1 MNEEIS
7 VDIEVDVEQ
16 QEIPTE
22 VKSDVLKGD
31 KGDKGEKGDPTA
43 TIEINQVITGEPGTS
58 VIIENVGTDV
68 NMKLDITIP
77 RGYKGDKPL
86 KGIDYCTEEEK
97 QELINE
103 ILSQVNQFSVEVVS
117 ELPIEEIRDTIIYFV
132 PKENGKQ
139 RDVYDEYIYINNDW
153 EHIGTTEIDLS
164 NYYNKE
170 EIDCKVQE
178 MNSTVQEIDNK
189 INNLSTVYTGTNITA
204 PTCEG
209 FGKIKKIYGYSNQA
223 TRSGK
228 NKFALTTIKSSSS
241 FQVTSTGIN
250 LKSCWTNDLY
260 TYDELVKI
268 LKPNTAYTM
277 KAKAKVVSRPSTI
290 LSHQYGTMLLYRPG
304 SSSLES
310 VATPVL
316 QMADKETITL
326 DTEKEY
332 ITTFTTPADL
342 TDVRFLAYSFYGNND
357 GSTTGSAQ
365 GEIDLTEVMLVEG
378 TYTTETFPEYELY
391 GVSPSPD
398 YPSKINNVGGN
409 INIFDGK
416 LSQGYDSNGTIRSSN
431 QFVCNTNLID
441 VKPNTQY
448 VVSNNLNSAIVSIS
462 YYKNGTFVSFQTNI
476 GLFTIT
482 MPADVNQIR
491 INFYKESGLSVSD
504 FTYIKF
510 EEGSTATPYS
520 PYREGSINIKTH
532 SGNYF
537 DLSKYIGIPCALN
550 GTATVTDT
558 EITIKASSNNVTYT
572 TIGLGNTGSVIA
584 EAYRQYCM
592 EIPEGANKLI
602 VNFKNNNTV
611 RLASIYYNV
620 LDENYTVLSEISRI
634 YNSTDEEGILQADIN
649 VNNAKYILVR
659 FDAAAGGDV
668 TYKNIALGNLDKYSP
683 YGQGSIDIKIQ
694 NEDKIQEQDMQ
705 ITLAKPLYE
714 NCYLAEDGIHYT
726 REQSVVNITSIVKL
740 VNGNMGG
747 VYYPPNKTSKPNN
760 LLICSK
766 AKFEKTYKT
775 NTVYENS
782 YNVVFVGE
790 ATDTLETL
798 KQKFDGAILEYE
810 LAAEVINPYTD
821 DISMFITQYDNKTNI
836 SNSDNAEMEIELTNN
851 KTVSR
856 INENAKTLQEEINNY
871 KKSIKEELLEQKEKI
886 ESKGKWVKLATTT
899 STTTQTLTV
908 ESLSKFTAI
917 ALQVTVS
924 DNENRVLQSTIG
936 SIDQFKLNT
945 NWQVGFVG
953 DSTNYFV
960 NCSYVS
966 DTSVNMRTN
975 SQYDRGVLWGII

>member
-1 MNEEIS
+1 MNEEIG
-7 VDIEVDVEQ
+7 VDIEVDTEQ

-117 ELPIEEIRDTIIYFV
+117 ELPIEEIRDTTIYFV
-132 PKENGKQ
+132 PRENGKQ

-316 QMADKETITL
+316 QMADKETIAL
-326 DTEKEY
+326 NTEKEY
-332 ITTFTTPADL
+332 ITTFTTPEDL
-342 TDVRFLAYSFYGNND
+342 SEVRFLAYSFYGNND

-378 TYTTETFPEYELY
+378 TYTAETFPEYELY

-398 YPSKINNVGGN
+398 YPSKINNGADN
-409 INIFDGK
+409 INLFDLNTNKTSSKCAYNIVDDSVVVTNAGNWAYVNLV
-416 LSQGYDSNGTIRSSN
+416 LSTEANKTYTLSAKYNNQDNSYVGLIARNANNEIIKRTEYVNNSNGELSLVFTATSN
-431 QFVCNTNLID
+431 TSNINLYSNANANANT
-441 VKPNTQY
+441 K
-448 VVSNNLNSAIVSIS
+448 VV
-462 YYKNGTFVSFQTNI
+462 TFSEIQ
-476 GLFTIT
+476 L
-482 MPADVNQIR
+482 
-491 INFYKESGLSVSD
+491 K
-504 FTYIKF
+504 
-510 EEGSTATPYS
+510 EGSTAAPYS
-520 PYREGSINIKTH
+520 PYGEGTVKITSTDGTNTSNKVITCKPLCCLKDSEGSIIAQ
-532 SGNYF
+532 
-537 DLSKYIGIPCALN
+537 DYIDFTKGKIHRQCGYAIFN
-550 GTATVTDT
+550 GT
-558 EITIKASSNNVTYT
+558 EEWIKH
-572 TIGLGNTGSVIA
+572 
-584 EAYRQYCM
+584 
-592 EIPEGANKLI
+592 
-602 VNFKNNNTV
+602 
-611 RLASIYYNV
+611 
-620 LDENYTVLSEISRI
+620 NYTYDGFTRFQIAKSEVKIWGKSLCSHFRANNGTPAKNVCTIS
-634 YNSTDEEGILQADIN
+634 QADSL
-649 VNNAKYILVR
+649 ILLCI
-659 FDAAAGGDV
+659 DN
-668 TYKNIALGNLDKYSP
+668 NIATTVEELN
-683 YGQGSIDIKIQ
+683 
-694 NEDKIQEQDMQ
+694 
-705 ITLAKPLYE
+705 TWLAQQK
-714 NCYLAEDGIHYT
+714 A
-726 REQSVVNITSIVKL
+726 
-740 VNGNMGG
+740 NGTP
-747 VYYPPNKTSKPNN
+747 V
-760 LLICSK
+760 
-766 AKFEKTYKT
+766 
-775 NTVYENS
+775 
-782 YNVVFVGE
+782 
-790 ATDTLETL
+790 
-798 KQKFDGAILEYE
+798 ILEYE
-810 LAAEVINPYTD
+810 LAEEVIEPYADYT
-821 DISMFITQYDNKTNI
+821 SMLITQYDNITNI
-836 SNSDNAEMEIELTNN
+836 SNSDNAEMEVELTKN
-851 KTVSR
+851 KAISSINENIGNLQEKDNDLNDR
-856 INENAKTLQEEINNY
+856 INEVNTNLNDKITNLTTYSTEEVKTGKFWDDGKPIYRKTLIYTNKEIANGTIIAH
-871 KKSIKEELLEQKEKI
+871 SIQNINEVTDFEGRFNDTGTLYTFPFIYEGTGSKMYVRCNKTSIVFQSDGALTLSGKTTRKLRVTI
-886 ESKGKWVKLATTT
+886 EYTKTT
-899 STTTQTLTV
+899 
-908 ESLSKFTAI
+908 
-917 ALQVTVS
+917 
-924 DNENRVLQSTIG
+924 D
-936 SIDQFKLNT
+936 
-945 NWQVGFVG
+945 
-953 DSTNYFV
+953 
-960 NCSYVS
+960 
-966 DTSVNMRTN
+966 
-975 SQYDRGVLWGII
+975 

>member
-117 ELPIEEIRDTIIYFV
+117 ELPIEEIRDTTIYFV
-132 PKENGKQ
+132 PKENCKQ

-170 EIDCKVQE
+170 EIDCKAQE

-209 FGKIKKIYGYSNQA
+209 FGKTKKIYGYSNQA
-223 TRSGK
+223 TRSGN

-398 YPSKINNVGGN
+398 YPSKINNGADN
-409 INIFDGK
+409 INLFDLNTNKTSSKCAYNIVDDSVVVTNAGNWAYVNLV
-416 LSQGYDSNGTIRSSN
+416 LSTEANKTYTLSAKYNNQDNSYVGLIARNANNEIIKRTEYVNNSNGELSLVFTATSN
-431 QFVCNTNLID
+431 TSNINLYSNANANANT
-441 VKPNTQY
+441 K
-448 VVSNNLNSAIVSIS
+448 VV
-462 YYKNGTFVSFQTNI
+462 TFSEIQ
-476 GLFTIT
+476 L
-482 MPADVNQIR
+482 
-491 INFYKESGLSVSD
+491 K
-504 FTYIKF
+504 
-510 EEGSTATPYS
+510 EGSTVAP
-520 PYREGSINIKTH
+520 
-532 SGNYF
+532 
-537 DLSKYIGIPCALN
+537 
-550 GTATVTDT
+550 
-558 EITIKASSNNVTYT
+558 
-572 TIGLGNTGSVIA
+572 
-584 EAYRQYCM
+584 
-592 EIPEGANKLI
+592 
-602 VNFKNNNTV
+602 
-611 RLASIYYNV
+611 
-620 LDENYTVLSEISRI
+620 
-634 YNSTDEEGILQADIN
+634 
-649 VNNAKYILVR
+649 
-659 FDAAAGGDV
+659 
-668 TYKNIALGNLDKYSP
+668 YSP
-683 YGQGSIDIKIQ
+683 YGQGSIKIKIQ
-694 NEDKIQEQDMQ
+694 NEDKTQEQDMQ
-705 ITLAKPLYE
+705 ITLAKPLYQG
-714 NCYLAEDGIHYT
+714 CYLAEDGIHYT
-726 REQSVVNITSIVKL
+726 RKQIVLDGSEDEGWSLSATNTSNQNRFTSKIIENEVKRPSNADEIANIICSHFIKESANETYRRSDGIAIH
-740 VNGNMGG
+740 
-747 VYYPPNKTSKPNN
+747 PNKSICLYYDAFKEYTISEFKTWLSNN
-760 LLICSK
+760 PI
-766 AKFEKTYKT
+766 T
-775 NTVYENS
+775 
-782 YNVVFVGE
+782 
-790 ATDTLETL
+790 
-798 KQKFDGAILEYE
+798 LEYE

-871 KKSIKEELLEQKEKI
+871 KKSIREELLEQKEKI
-886 ESKGKWVKLATTT
+886 ENKGKWVKLAETT
-899 STTTQTLTV
+899 STTNEELNIDD
-908 ESLSKFTAI
+908 LSKYTSLI
-917 ALQVTVS
+917 LQVLVS
-924 DNENRVLQSTIG
+924 DSKNNVLQSTTG
-936 SIDQFKLNT
+936 TVEQFKNST
-945 NWQVGFVG
+945 FWQVGFSG
-953 DSTNYFV
+953 NPTTYFV
-960 NCSYVS
+960 DCSYVS
-966 DTSVNMRTN
+966 NTKVKMRSKSN
-975 SQYDRGVLWGII
+975 ADKGILWGII